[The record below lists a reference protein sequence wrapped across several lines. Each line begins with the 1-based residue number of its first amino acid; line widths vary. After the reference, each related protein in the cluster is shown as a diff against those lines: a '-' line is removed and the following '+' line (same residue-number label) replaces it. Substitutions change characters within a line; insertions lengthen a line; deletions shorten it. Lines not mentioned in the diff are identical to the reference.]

1 MTHTHLFKN
10 EIYLIVTSLISI
22 GVLSGYDYFNLALAA
37 LLILPV
43 INLPDKK
50 VFSRERLHSNN
61 LNNCTSC
68 K

>member
-1 MTHTHLFKN
+1 MKHTNLYKN
-10 EIYLIVTSLISI
+10 EVYLIVVSIISI

-43 INLPDKK
+43 IDLPDKK
-50 VFSRERLHSNN
+50 VLSRERARPDNIN
-61 LNNCTSC
+61 KCPSC

>member
-10 EIYLIVTSLISI
+10 EIYLTVTSVISI
-22 GVLSGYDYFNLALAA
+22 GVLGGYDYFNLALAA

-50 VFSRERLHSNN
+50 SFSSERFNSDN
-61 LNNCTSC
+61 LNKCASC